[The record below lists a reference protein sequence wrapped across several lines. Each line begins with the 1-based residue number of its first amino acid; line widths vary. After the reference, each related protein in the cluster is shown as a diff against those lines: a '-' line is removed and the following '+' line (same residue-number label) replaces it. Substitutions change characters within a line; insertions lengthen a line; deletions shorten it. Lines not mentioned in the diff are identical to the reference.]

1 LLARLISSRE
11 VNLLRLGTL
20 PLKKLSAKTRLSRF
34 FIEETDDGIFP
45 YKKFDEML
53 KTSSDLNLL
62 ILEGSGP
69 HKPSE
74 TNDKT
79 FMFESFVKTVKKES
93 IENLSERV
101 LLEFQETGLVLFPM
115 IVNSVT

>member
-1 LLARLISSRE
+1 
-11 VNLLRLGTL
+11 
-20 PLKKLSAKTRLSRF
+20 
-34 FIEETDDGIFP
+34 
-45 YKKFDEML
+45 ML

-101 LLEFQETGLVLFPM
+101 LLEFQETGLVLIV
-115 IVNSVT
+115 IVNLYLLTWRRLW